1 MFVELF
7 LCNLVIIKH
16 PHNILKELICDRKL
30 IFEQSGSLTELI
42 QGMALLL
49 LKLV

>member
-1 MFVELF
+1 MFVELL

-30 IFEQSGSLTELI
+30 ILEQPRSLTELI